1 MKTIKGK
8 KVPPTDAVTDLD
20 DILAKEDIGGTTDHS
35 RDSVDLSLPEERNRL
50 LSIRADMNKQL
61 TDTQYRLKK
70 EREEL
75 NNWNLKV
82 SEFKLTMSKF
92 TFNKYRYVSTAGYPF
107 DSPDEK
113 QLLFGALCWAEEW
126 GNREY
131 HKQKRELA
139 KLEKQRKLHYENV
152 QVLKGNIELLKS
164 SSYELSLRLKGS
176 RNADKT
182 LNEIPNGI
190 SEYTTPSME

>member
-8 KVPPTDAVTDLD
+8 KVPPTDTVTDYD
-20 DILAKEDIGGTTDHS
+20 DIFANEDIGGTDHS
-35 RDSVDLSLPEERNRL
+35 GVSVDLSVPEERCRL
-50 LSIRADMNKQL
+50 LSIRANINKQL
-61 TDTQYRLKK
+61 KDTQYWLKN
-70 EREEL
+70 EREKL

-82 SEFKLTMSKF
+82 SEFKSTMSLF
-92 TFNKYRYVSTAGYPF
+92 TFSKFRYTTTAGYPF

-113 QLLFGALCWAEEW
+113 QLLFGALCLAEEW
-126 GNREY
+126 GNKEY
-131 HKQKRELA
+131 YKQERELA

-182 LNEIPNGI
+182 INETPNGI
-190 SEYTTPSME
+190 SEYTTPSVE

>member
-1 MKTIKGK
+1 METITGK
-8 KVPPTDAVTDLD
+8 KVPPTDAVTDYD
-20 DILAKEDIGGTTDHS
+20 DIFVNEDIGDTTDHS

-75 NNWNLKV
+75 NSWNLKV
-82 SEFKLTMSKF
+82 SEFKSTMSLF
-92 TFNKYRYVSTAGYPF
+92 TFGKFRYTTTAGYPF

-113 QLLFGALCWAEEW
+113 KLLFGALCLAEEW
-126 GNREY
+126 GNKEY
-131 HKQKRELA
+131 YKQERELA

>member
-8 KVPPTDAVTDLD
+8 KVPLTDAVTDLD
-20 DILAKEDIGGTTDHS
+20 DILAKEDINGTTDNS
-35 RDSVDLSLPEERNRL
+35 RDSVDLSVPEERNRL

-61 TDTQYRLKK
+61 IDMQYRLKK

-82 SEFKLTMSKF
+82 SEFKSTIQKF

-107 DSPDEK
+107 DTPEEK
-113 QLLFGALCWAEEW
+113 MLLFGALCLAEEW
-126 GNREY
+126 ANKDY
-131 HKQKRELA
+131 YKQEKELV
-139 KLEKQRKLHYENV
+139 KLKKQRDLHYENV
-152 QVLKGNIELLKS
+152 QTLKGNIEMLKS

-182 LNEIPNGI
+182 INETPNGI
-190 SEYTTPSME
+190 SEHSTPPME

>member
-8 KVPPTDAVTDLD
+8 KVPLTDAVTDLD

-75 NNWNLKV
+75 NSWNLKV
-82 SEFKLTMSKF
+82 SEFKSTMSLF
-92 TFNKYRYVSTAGYPF
+92 TFGKFRYTTTAGYPF

-113 QLLFGALCWAEEW
+113 KLLFGALCLAEEW
-126 GNREY
+126 GNKEFQN
-131 HKQKRELA
+131 KQKELRQ
-139 KLEKQRKLHYENV
+139 LEKQRDIYYENV
-152 QVLKGNIELLKS
+152 QVLKGNLELLKS
-164 SSYELSLRLKGS
+164 SCYELSLKIRGS
-176 RNADKT
+176 HKADKT
-182 LNEIPNGI
+182 INETPNGI
-190 SEYTTPSME
+190 SEYTTSRME

>member
-8 KVPPTDAVTDLD
+8 KVPLTDAVTDLD

-75 NNWNLKV
+75 NSWNLKV
-82 SEFKLTMSKF
+82 SEFKSTMSLF
-92 TFNKYRYVSTAGYPF
+92 TFGKFRYTTTAGYPF

-113 QLLFGALCWAEEW
+113 KLLFGALCLAEEW
-126 GNREY
+126 GNKEY
-131 HKQKRELA
+131 YKQERELA

-176 RNADKT
+176 RNADKAI
-182 LNEIPNGI
+182 NETPNGI
-190 SEYTTPSME
+190 SEYATSPME